1 MFKLKRFDIKK
12 LKNWRTHFTALASSL
27 QSSGK
32 ALLVTVLAA
41 IVFMLLVCLAVFFAA
56 VRGEEQV
63 LVPNVVGEQLT
74 TALLEMQAKELYP
87 KLQLRYTDS
96 PDDAGKV
103 LSQSPDAGAIVKAG
117 TRMTLTVSRGVI
129 IDSVENYVG
138 SKLDDVKIKLQTMF
152 TGSNRPLIVLA
163 DPVYKADQSEAGTVL
178 EQDPPEGTPISSPV
192 TVQLVVSRGP
202 AYDYTSVPNLVGLTV
217 NELLSRIGQNKLVY
231 DFTAHSAE
239 GDEKPG
245 TVTGQQSFNREYV
258 NNYTRMSVE
267 LALPSK
273 ALNSLLYG
281 IFQAKVTDYPYPV
294 EMKLDAI
301 PETGERYT
309 IVTFMHLGGSVT
321 MPYAVPKNT
330 ELIFSIEGRDIKH
343 MMVD

>member
-1 MFKLKRFDIKK
+1 MLEKLKRFDIKK
-12 LKNWRTHFTALASSL
+12 IGADLVKTAESL
-27 QSSGK
+27 QASGK
-32 ALLVTVLAA
+32 ALIFTVLAA
-41 IVFMLLVCLAVFFAA
+41 IIFMLLVCLAVFFASIK
-56 VRGEEQV
+56 GEEQV
-63 LVPNVVGEQLT
+63 LVPDIVGKPLT
-74 TALLEMQAKELYP
+74 TAMLEMQAKELYP

-96 PDDAGKV
+96 PDDKDKV
-103 LSQSPDAGAIVKAG
+103 LTQNPDAGAIVKAG
-117 TRMTLTVSRGVI
+117 SRVTVTVSRGVI
-129 IDSVENYVG
+129 IDHVENYVG

-152 TGSNRPLIVLA
+152 TGSARPLIVLA
-163 DPVYKADQSEAGTVL
+163 DPVYKADKSDAGTIL
-178 EQDPPEGTPISSPV
+178 EQDPPENTPIASPV

-202 AYDYTSVPNLVGLTV
+202 AYDYTSVPNLVGLSV
-217 NELLSRIGQNKLVY
+217 SELLSRIGQGRLVY

-258 NNYTRMSVE
+258 NNYTRMNVE

-273 ALNSLLYG
+273 AVNGLLYG
-281 IFQAKVTDYPYPV
+281 IFSTQVTDYPYPV

-309 IVTFMHLGGSVT
+309 IVTFMHIGGSVT

-330 ELIFSIEGRDIKH
+330 ELIFSIEGRDQKRFV
-343 MMVD
+343 VD